1 MDEIFNIP
9 YNDAKEFEE
18 QVANKIKSVFKTFD
32 GDRYLSAALLN
43 DRFLKSAQVNKTI
56 FFDKSFFRTFVL
68 KILLVIKIN
77 SVVWN

>member
-18 QVANKIKSVFKTFD
+18 QVSNKIKSVYKTFD

-56 FFDKSFFRTFVL
+56 FC
-68 KILLVIKIN
+68 IN
-77 SVVWN
+77 HFLGHLCRKFC